1 MPLNIGGNT
10 INSEI
15 VNKYPNTRISKAGLV
30 LHLDASSLESYPGTG
45 NTWYDISGNGRNYT
59 FGGGITWNAA
69 GYFTNDGS
77 GVFTGPAS
85 NTFGFNNYGE
95 ATVEAFTQ
103 VLSATGNVFCS
114 WYGTNSNANDNRTI
128 FTHFYYSNGNTYFDQ
143 NGCCGADQRISYAND
158 SDWTAGIRHFAIRM
172 RSNVTPNRQIFKN
185 TVSQVDSGGY
195 STATINWDSAQSA
208 IIANLWHG
216 RIYSFKAYNRPLTD
230 TELLNNYNIGKV
242 KHGL

>member
-1 MPLNIGGNT
+1 MPLNISGNS
-10 INSEI
+10 INSAI

-45 NTWYDISGNGRNYT
+45 TTWYDISGNGRNYT
-59 FGGGITWNAA
+59 FGSGITWNAA

-95 ATVEAFTQ
+95 STVEAF
-103 VLSATGNVFCS
+103 ATPIAASYNVFYR
-114 WYGTNSNANDNRTI
+114 WDATNSNANDTRTI
-128 FTHFYYSNGNTYFDQ
+128 FTHFYYSNGNTYYDQ
-143 NGCCGADQRISYAND
+143 NGCCGSDQRISYAND
-158 SDWTAGIRHFAIRM
+158 TDWLAGIRHFATRM
-172 RSNVTPNRQIFKN
+172 RSNTTPNREIFKN
-185 TVSQVDSGGY
+185 AVSQTDSGANT
-195 STATINWDSAQSA
+195 TATVTWNLTSAA
-208 IIANLWHG
+208 TIASSWNG
-216 RIYSFKAYNRPLTD
+216 RIYSFKVYNRPLTD

>member
-1 MPLNIGGNT
+1 MPLNISGSI
-10 INSEI
+10 INSTI

-45 NTWYDISGNGRNYT
+45 TTWYDISGNGRNYT
-59 FGGGITWNAA
+59 FGSGITWNAA
-69 GYFTNDGS
+69 GYFTNDGT

-95 ATVEAFTQ
+95 STVEAF
-103 VLSATGNVFCS
+103 ATPIAASYNVFYS
-114 WYGTNSNANDNRTI
+114 WYGANSSTGDTRTI
-128 FTHFYYSNGNTYFDQ
+128 FTHFYYGNGNTYYDQ

-158 SDWTAGIRHFAIRM
+158 IDWTAGIRHFATRM

-185 TVSQVDSGGY
+185 AVSQLDSGGY
-195 STATINWDSAQSA
+195 SSATITWNQTTPAV
-208 IIANLWHG
+208 IASSWYG

-230 TELLNNYNIGKV
+230 TELLNNYNIGKI

>member
-1 MPLNIGGNT
+1 MPLNLGGNT
-10 INSEI
+10 INNQI
-15 VNKYPNTRISKAGLV
+15 TNRYPNNRIAKSGLV

-59 FGGGITWNAA
+59 FGGGITWNSS

-85 NTFGFNNYGE
+85 NTFGFNNFGE

-114 WYGTNSNANDNRTI
+114 WYGTNDSGGDSRTI
-128 FTHFYYSNGNTYFDQ
+128 FSHFYYSNGNTYFDQ
-143 NGCCGADQRISYAND
+143 NGCCGANQRISYAND
-158 SDWTAGIRHFAIRM
+158 SDWTAGIRHFAMRM
-172 RSNVTPNRQIFKN
+172 RSHTTPNRQIFKN
-185 TVSQVDSGGY
+185 TVSQVDSGAN
-195 STATINWDSAQSA
+195 STATVTWNLTTPAV
-208 IIANLWHG
+208 IASSWNG

-230 TELLNNYNIGKV
+230 AELLTNYNLAKT
-242 KHGL
+242 KYGL